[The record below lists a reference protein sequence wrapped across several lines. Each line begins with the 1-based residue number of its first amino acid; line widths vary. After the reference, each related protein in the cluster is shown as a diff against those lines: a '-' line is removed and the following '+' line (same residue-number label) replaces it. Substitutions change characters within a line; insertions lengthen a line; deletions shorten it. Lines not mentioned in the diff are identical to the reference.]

1 MRYLKGLLLVV
12 VIAMGLS
19 LMQDTTNTGSRV
31 QFGNVTFNTGNKP
44 DIVGGKSKKSLF
56 GKPDIT
62 ADCYVY
68 ETAKIK
74 CDFVNKG
81 NKAGRLCV
89 ETLVKQIPS
98 LRLSAKGRI
107 YKSYNCSG
115 TVNAN
120 DRRTVVFPNNF
131 RDLQRFGFGGIVGPC
146 TRQFRMSEVK
156 TIKLSERQKMGRIWH
171 LACDFEHKAYPQ

>member
-1 MRYLKGLLLVV
+1 
-12 VIAMGLS
+12 
-19 LMQDTTNTGSRV
+19 
-31 QFGNVTFNTGNKP
+31 
-44 DIVGGKSKKSLF
+44 
-56 GKPDIT
+56 
-62 ADCYVY
+62 VY
-68 ETAKIK
+68 ESAKIK

-131 RDLQRFGFGGIVGPC
+131 RDQQIQRDGFSGFAGRCVFMNSSFDRNGN
-146 TRQFRMSEVK
+146 
-156 TIKLSERQKMGRIWH
+156 KLSVSEIQKIQRIWH
-171 LACDFEHKAYPQ
+171 YACDFEHKEYPQ

>member
-1 MRYLKGLLLVV
+1 MKYLKGLLLVV
-12 VIAMGLS
+12 VIIMGLS

-62 ADCYVY
+62 ADCSVY
-68 ETAKIK
+68 EDAEIK

-89 ETLVKQIPS
+89 ETLVKQVY
-98 LRLSAKGRI
+98 KKRI
-107 YKSYNCSG
+107 YRSYNCSG

-131 RDLQRFGFGGIVGPC
+131 RDQYIQRNGFSGFAGPC
-146 TRQFRMSEVK
+146 VLMNSSFDRNGN
-156 TIKLSERQKMGRIWH
+156 KLSLSEKQKIQRIWH
-171 LACDFEHKAYPQ
+171 YACDFEHKEHPQ

>member
-12 VIAMGLS
+12 VIAMGLN

-31 QFGNVTFNTGNKP
+31 QFGNKTVNTGNKP

-62 ADCYVY
+62 ADCSVY
-68 ETAKIK
+68 ESAKIK

-89 ETLVKQIPS
+89 ETLVKQVY
-98 LRLSAKGRI
+98 KKRI

-131 RDLQRFGFGGIVGPC
+131 RDQRIQQDGFGGIVGAC
-146 TRQFRMSEVK
+146 AFQGWVDRNGNKLSVSEV
-156 TIKLSERQKMGRIWH
+156 QKIQRIWH
-171 LACDFEHKAYPQ
+171 YACDFEHKEYPQ